1 VKSPECTKADATSD
15 PFSFW
20 EGRINRVLDLVLER
34 KSNSAPV
41 WKVEEVKA
49 QLDEAITGMAAY
61 ALSAEATADTWTNFF
76 GKNDRPEDKAQ
87 IKEYVLSRI
96 QKRICNPALQEVI
109 KNKESAEASKLAADN
124 LKAVKA
130 AVVEK
135 TVSLGLYS
143 AQDIGCIE

>member
-1 VKSPECTKADATSD
+1 
-15 PFSFW
+15 
-20 EGRINRVLDLVLER
+20 
-34 KSNSAPV
+34 
-41 WKVEEVKA
+41 
-49 QLDEAITGMAAY
+49 
-61 ALSAEATADTWTNFF
+61 
-76 GKNDRPEDKAQ
+76 
-87 IKEYVLSRI
+87 
-96 QKRICNPALQEVI
+96 VI